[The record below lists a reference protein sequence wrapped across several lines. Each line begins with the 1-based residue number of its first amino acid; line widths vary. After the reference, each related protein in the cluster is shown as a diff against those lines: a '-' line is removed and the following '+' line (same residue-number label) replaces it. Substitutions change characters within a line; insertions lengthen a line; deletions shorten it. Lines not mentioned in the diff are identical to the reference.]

1 MVSLDDHTHT
11 TRLQHL
17 HQGIGHLVGE
27 ALLHLQPAGKHLDH
41 AGNLRQAH
49 EPAVRQV
56 RHVRLAEE
64 RQQVMLAQRVDL
76 DVAHADEILV
86 PLPIQRVTDDV
97 GDGHVVATREP
108 LERRLHPGRSLA
120 QALADGIFTGLHE
133 HLAHQRLECQAPFPG
148 GHRGERRGV
157 LRVEA
162 VQAGGLHFVA
172 SHACWASGAGLSS
185 AHVKL
190 KVLAFLS
197 TAGGSAL
204 SALWTFP
211 SILASAFLVAW
222 GAEAAQ
228 FLISQGLALAIL
240 AWLQTLPEFAV
251 EAVIAWDAGREP
263 ERAHLAIANLTGAIR
278 LLLGLGWPMIY
289 FVFAVSGRKRAAGG
303 AQHAAP
309 LLPAIR
315 LEREHA
321 VEIVGLVPPLL
332 YFGVILFKQSIT
344 WVDSVVLLTLYIVY
358 LGVLFRNAPHGADR
372 VADAPAVSRWAYRQP
387 GWRRPLAI
395 AALFGGGGALLYV
408 TAHPF
413 LESMLAVAGLLGV
426 SQFVL
431 VQWVAPF
438 LSEFPEKV
446 SAFYWARRV
455 SRAPMALMNMVS
467 SNINQWT
474 VLAAMIPLIYGYS
487 SLRHHGVWLDF
498 HFDEA
503 QRLEILLTLLQ
514 TGLGVLLLANME
526 FDWLDAS
533 IIFVLWLAQFLRPD
547 WREEVAVAYGLWMV
561 ILGIGFVVRGKP
573 LLAPKYFWET
583 LKARSAG
590 TA

>member
-1 MVSLDDHTHT
+1 M
-11 TRLQHL
+11 
-17 HQGIGHLVGE
+17 
-27 ALLHLQPAGKHLDH
+27 
-41 AGNLRQAH
+41 
-49 EPAVRQV
+49 
-56 RHVRLAEE
+56 
-64 RQQVMLAQRVDL
+64 
-76 DVAHADEILV
+76 
-86 PLPIQRVTDDV
+86 
-97 GDGHVVATREP
+97 
-108 LERRLHPGRSLA
+108 
-120 QALADGIFTGLHE
+120 
-133 HLAHQRLECQAPFPG
+133 
-148 GHRGERRGV
+148 
-157 LRVEA
+157 
-162 VQAGGLHFVA
+162 
-172 SHACWASGAGLSS
+172 
-185 AHVKL
+185 KL

-211 SILASAFLVAW
+211 SILTSAFLVAW

-332 YFGVILFKQSIT
+332 YFGVILFKQTLS
-344 WVDSVVLLTLYIVY
+344 WVDAVVLLTLYAVY
-358 LGVLFRNAPHGADR
+358 LAVLFRNAPHGADH
-372 VADAPAVSRWAYRQP
+372 VADAPAVARWAYRQP

-395 AALFGGGGALLYV
+395 AALFGGGGALLYI

-413 LESMLAVAGLLGV
+413 LESMLAVAGLFGV

-474 VLAAMIPLIYGYS
+474 VLAAMIPLVYGYS

-498 HFDEA
+498 HFDGA

-514 TGLGVLLLANME
+514 SGLAMMVLANME
-526 FDWLDAS
+526 FDWRDATVL
-533 IIFVLWLAQFLRPD
+533 FVLWLAQFLRPNL
-547 WREEVAVAYGLWMV
+547 REAVAIAYGVWMV
-561 ILGIGFVVRGKP
+561 ILAIEFAVGRKA
-573 LLAPKYFWET
+573 LLAPRYFWET
-583 LKARSAG
+583 ITEGRSRRRKDDRPAPL
-590 TA
+590 

>member
-1 MVSLDDHTHT
+1 M
-11 TRLQHL
+11 
-17 HQGIGHLVGE
+17 
-27 ALLHLQPAGKHLDH
+27 
-41 AGNLRQAH
+41 
-49 EPAVRQV
+49 
-56 RHVRLAEE
+56 
-64 RQQVMLAQRVDL
+64 
-76 DVAHADEILV
+76 
-86 PLPIQRVTDDV
+86 
-97 GDGHVVATREP
+97 
-108 LERRLHPGRSLA
+108 
-120 QALADGIFTGLHE
+120 
-133 HLAHQRLECQAPFPG
+133 
-148 GHRGERRGV
+148 
-157 LRVEA
+157 
-162 VQAGGLHFVA
+162 
-172 SHACWASGAGLSS
+172 
-185 AHVKL
+185 KL

-211 SILASAFLVAW
+211 SILTSAFLVAW

-332 YFGVILFKQSIT
+332 YFGVILFKQTLS
-344 WVDSVVLLTLYIVY
+344 WVDAVVLLTLYAVY
-358 LGVLFRNAPHGADR
+358 LAVLFRNAPHGADH
-372 VADAPAVSRWAYRQP
+372 VADAPAVARWAYRQP

-395 AALFGGGGALLYV
+395 AALFGGGGALLYI

-413 LESMLAVAGLLGV
+413 LESMLAVAGLFGV

-474 VLAAMIPLIYGYS
+474 VLAAMIPLVYGYS

-498 HFDEA
+498 HFDGA

-514 TGLGVLLLANME
+514 SGLAMMVLANME
-526 FDWLDAS
+526 FDWRDATVL
-533 IIFVLWLAQFLRPD
+533 FVLWLAQFLRPSL
-547 WREEVAVAYGLWMV
+547 REAVAIAYGVWMV
-561 ILGIGFVVRGKP
+561 ILAIEFVVGRKA

-583 LKARSAG
+583 ITVGRWGRRKDDRPAPL
-590 TA
+590 